1 MPDPVFPA
9 AATLGDR
16 VRERREQLGLSQEA
30 MAAQIG
36 IHWTYLGQVERG
48 RRDLGL
54 RNLLRIAAG
63 IGVEPGELVK
73 GLKPP
78 APRA

>member
-1 MPDPVFPA
+1 MPEPIFSA

-36 IHWTYLGQVERG
+36 IHWTYLGQIERG

-54 RNLLRIAAG
+54 RNLLRIAEG
-63 IGVEPGELVK
+63 IGVNPGKLVD

-78 APRA
+78 AE